1 MKSKET
7 TGLCAAKMQDS
18 DPVLRRGN
26 GAAAGFCVVKSKAA
40 AGLCAAKMQ
49 GSDPDLRRGNE
60 AAAVS
65 CAVKS
70 RASGAAK
77 LRERK
82 DLNKAGGKIRIRN
95 VKSGVRMRSAGSFF
109 RYR

>member
-18 DPVLRRGN
+18 DTGFAPWKWGSGRVLRCEKQGGSR
-26 GAAAGFCVVKSKAA
+26 A
-40 AGLCAAKMQ
+40 LCRKMQ

-95 VKSGVRMRSAGSFF
+95 LKSGVRMRSAGSFF